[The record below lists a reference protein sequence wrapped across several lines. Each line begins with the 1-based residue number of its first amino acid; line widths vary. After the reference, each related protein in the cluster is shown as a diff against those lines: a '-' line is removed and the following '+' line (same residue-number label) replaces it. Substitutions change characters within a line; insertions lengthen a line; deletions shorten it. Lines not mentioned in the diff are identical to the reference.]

1 MAQKYKKYTHL
12 EHILAR
18 PDTYIG
24 SLIPD
29 VSSKWLYN
37 QTTAL
42 MEERETSHVGGLF
55 KIFDEIL
62 VNAIDQCVVTDS
74 IVDKI
79 TVDVDVKDG
88 SVSIMNTG
96 EGVPIE
102 QHPDHDNIW
111 VPELIFGELLTSSN
125 YNDSDA
131 RITGGRN
138 GYGAKLANV
147 FSKRFIVETA
157 CIQNNKKYIQEWKD
171 NMTTKSKAKI
181 TAWNVKKSNKK
192 GYTRIKFWPDLSRFN
207 MTSLEDD
214 DIVRL
219 FERRTYDACACTP
232 ANVKVVYNGKTLPT
246 KSFERYVDLYIGD
259 KKQSTRV
266 FETSDDKRWEIAV
279 AQSSSGFKQISFVN
293 GIHTSLGGTH
303 VDYVMNQLVKKLTD
317 VIQGKHKELK
327 VKPQHIKDHVI
338 VFVRSTLTNPTFS
351 SQTKTECTSRWKD
364 FGTFYKM
371 SDDFVRRVTKLGFVD
386 DIVSLVKHR
395 EMRELNKTDGRKLS
409 VIRGIPKLEDANK
422 AGTAQSSKCTLIL
435 TEGDSAKTFAISGLG
450 VVGRDY
456 YGVFPLRGKLLNVRD
471 ATAKQLLGNEEIVN
485 MKQILGLQMNKEYT
499 NVSELRYG
507 KVMILTDAD
516 VDGSHIKGLFINFI
530 HHFWPSLLSNAPGFL
545 ISMRT
550 PILKCT
556 RMGNNNNRAQTMS
569 FYTKAEYDQWKE
581 TQAAST
587 GNWSIKYYKG
597 LGTSTANE
605 AKDYFRN
612 MNSNMVSY
620 KYSASTDDQ
629 NVQLAFKKTLANE
642 RKLWIQEGT
651 RDKSAMCLD
660 HTKNTISVTDFIH
673 KDLRWF
679 SIADNERSIPSVVD
693 GFKPS
698 QRKVLYACRKR
709 TSNNDTKVSQL
720 SGYVSSET
728 CYHHGEQSLMST
740 IIGMAQDYVGSNGIN
755 LLSPNGQFGTRL
767 MGGKDAAS
775 PRYIFTNL
783 QPSAFSLFHKDDD
796 PLLTYL
802 EDDGT
807 VVEPEFFVPILPMV
821 LINGADGIGT
831 GYSTHVPCYNPS
843 EVRDNVIRCVRNQP
857 VLPMTPWYK
866 GFKGTIVQNPDD
878 PMKYVTHGVWIRK
891 SEMVVEVTELP
902 IGKWTSDYKE
912 YLDSQ
917 SDGPIVKTFEN
928 HSTDT
933 DVHFVIKL
941 ATADV
946 SEEQIQKLLKLTS
959 TISIAN
965 MHLFND
971 QGSIAHYASTTEIIK
986 AFVRVRLLYYKKR
999 KAHLL
1004 TVFNES
1010 LHKDSERIRFIRLVI
1025 DNIIIVFRRN
1035 RDDIR
1040 MQMLQHGFAEDTH
1053 EILLAIRLSSFTEEN
1068 IARLEKNI
1076 HQCTQSI
1083 HTLTNT
1089 SINDLWVQ
1097 DLSNIAI

>member
-37 QTTAL
+37 ETTGL
-42 MEERETSHVGGLF
+42 MEECETSHVGGLF

-62 VNAIDQCVVTDS
+62 VNAVDQCVVADS
-74 IVDKI
+74 LVDKI

-96 EGVPIE
+96 EGVPVE

-125 YNDSDA
+125 YNDSDS

-157 CIQNNKKYIQEWKD
+157 CIKNNKKYVQEWTE
-171 NMTTKSKAKI
+171 NMTKKSKAKI
-181 TAWNVKKSNKK
+181 TAWNVKKPK
-192 GYTRIKFWPDLSRFN
+192 GYTRITFWPDLSRFN
-207 MTSLEDD
+207 MNSLAEDD
-214 DIVRL
+214 IARL
-219 FERRTYDACACTP
+219 FERRTFDACACTP
-232 ANVKVVYNGKTLPT
+232 ANVKVVYNGKALPT

-266 FETSDDKRWEIAV
+266 FEMSDDKRWEIAV
-279 AQSSSGFKQISFVN
+279 AQSSSGFKQVSFVN

-303 VDYVMNQLVKKLTD
+303 VDYVLNQLVKKLTD
-317 VIQGKHKELK
+317 VIQGKHKDLK
-327 VKPQHIKDHVI
+327 VKPQHIKDHVM
-338 VFVRSTLTNPTFS
+338 VFVRSTLINPTFS

-364 FGTFYKM
+364 FGTFYRM
-371 SDDFVRRVTKLGFVD
+371 SDDFVKRVTKLGFVD

-395 EMRELNKTDGRKLS
+395 EMRELNKTDGRKMS

-499 NVSELRYG
+499 SVSELRYG

-530 HHFWPSLLSNAPGFL
+530 HHFWPSLLNNAPGFL

-556 RMGNNNNRAQTMS
+556 RGASTLS
-569 FYTKAEYDQWKE
+569 FYTKPEYDLWKQ
-581 TQAAST
+581 TQAANV

-605 AKDYFRN
+605 AKEYFRN
-612 MNSNMVSY
+612 MGSNMVSY
-620 KYSASTDDQ
+620 TYSASTDDK
-629 NVQLAFKKTLANE
+629 NVQLAFKKTLAND
-642 RKLWIQEGT
+642 RKEWIQEGT

-660 HTKNTISVTDFIH
+660 PAKNTISVTDFIH

-698 QRKVLYACRKR
+698 QRKVLFACRKR
-709 TSNNDTKVSQL
+709 TSNSDTKVSQL
-720 SGYVSSET
+720 SGFVSSET

-740 IIGMAQDYVGSNGIN
+740 IVGMAQDYVGSNGIN

-783 QPSAFSLFHKDDD
+783 QPSAYSLFHKDDD
-796 PLLTYL
+796 PILTYV

-807 VVEPEFFVPILPMV
+807 TVEPEFFVPVLPMV

-843 EVRDNVIRCVRNQP
+843 EVRDNVMRCIRNQP
-857 VLPMTPWYK
+857 ILPMTPWYK
-866 GFKGTIVQNPDD
+866 GFQGRIVQNPDD
-878 PMKYVTHGVWIRK
+878 STKYVTHGVWHRTSDTVI
-891 SEMVVEVTELP
+891 EVTELP

-917 SDGPIVKTFEN
+917 SDGPIIKTFEN

-933 DVHFVIKL
+933 EVHFIIKL
-941 ATADV
+941 TSADFTP
-946 SEEQIQKLLKLTS
+946 EQLQKMLKLTS
-959 TISIAN
+959 TLSIAN
-965 MHLFND
+965 MHLFD
-971 QGSIAHYASTTEIIK
+971 HHGSIAHYASTTEIIE
-986 AFVRVRLLYYKKR
+986 AFVRVRLRYYKKR
-999 KAHLL
+999 KTHLL
-1004 TVFNES
+1004 KVFNET

-1025 DNIIIVFRRN
+1025 DNTIVVFRRN
-1035 RDDIR
+1035 REDIR
-1040 MQMLQHGFAEDTH
+1040 RQMLTHGFAEDTH

-1076 HQCTQSI
+1076 RECTQSI
-1083 HTLTNT
+1083 RTLEKSSLQELWTD
-1089 SINDLWVQ
+1089 DLNNV
-1097 DLSNIAI
+1097 LL